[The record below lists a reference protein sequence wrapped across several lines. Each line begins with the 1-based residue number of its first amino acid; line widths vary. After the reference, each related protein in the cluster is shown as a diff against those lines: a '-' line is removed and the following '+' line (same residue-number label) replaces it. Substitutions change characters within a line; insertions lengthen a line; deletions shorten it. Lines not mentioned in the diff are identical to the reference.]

1 MSQWIDRINAHPVW
15 NELKN
20 LGLAIDQAIARDAN
34 DVAVVDGLERIRTV
48 LTFCGKRLASTDP
61 VLIEPRALTGLVT
74 QLTPVRSEVEAF
86 VADGVSAHIDAANAR
101 ADEVLVAL
109 QPILAPIA
117 ADDLTVINASISSYR
132 ATLEKYLQEA
142 SDSQKK
148 LKAATEANEVK
159 IASQEA
165 TLSAEQQRLATLVL
179 EHQTQFST
187 AQDKRASD
195 FSAALTDQQ
204 TKYAATAAE
213 QLTQF
218 SKDQDSRNADYAGT
232 QLANQEKF
240 ANLVADYTQKLKN
253 QDRDFA
259 EKLDAADK
267 SHKSDL
273 DLLRNGYEDSAKEIL
288 GQITKHKMDV
298 EKLVGVIGNLGV
310 TSGYQKVANLA
321 RWMLFLWQFITVLA
335 LGGLIFI
342 AYQMAFPSPTKSVS
356 VAVSIP
362 QTASSAVTP
371 HLPNLLDKSGPVISP
386 IGTVQSTST
395 PISDSAFYQGLA
407 TRIFLSI
414 TFGIFAAYASR
425 QASHF
430 LEMERKNRKLALE
443 LEALGP
449 YIAPLDK
456 DKQDEFR
463 IKIGDRSF
471 GMNDHDLNQPKSA
484 DPVTP
489 FDVLNPKELGEF
501 AASVAKGMK

>member
-1 MSQWIDRINAHPVW
+1 MSQWIDRINTHPVW
-15 NELKN
+15 NELKS
-20 LGLAIDQAIARDAN
+20 LGLAIDQASAREAN
-34 DVAVVDGLERIRTV
+34 DIAVVDGLERIRTV
-48 LTFCGKRLASTDP
+48 LTFCGKRLAATDP
-61 VLIEPRALTGLVT
+61 VLMEPRALTGLASH
-74 QLTPVRSEVEAF
+74 LTPARSEIEAF
-86 VADGVSAHIDAANAR
+86 VSDGIAAHIETANAR

-132 ATLEKYLQEA
+132 TTLQKYLQEA
-142 SDSQKK
+142 LDKQGK
-148 LKAATEANEVK
+148 LKAASDANEVK
-159 IASQEA
+159 ISALET
-165 TLSAEQQRLATLVL
+165 TLKAEQQRLATLVL

-195 FSAALTDQQ
+195 FSAALTEQQ
-204 TKYAATAAE
+204 TKYASTAAE

-218 SKDQDSRNADYAGT
+218 SKDQDARSTDYAGT

-240 ANLVADYTQKLKN
+240 AALIADYTQKLKD

-259 EKLDAADK
+259 EKLDTAANG
-267 SHKSDL
+267 HEADL
-273 DLLRNGYEDSAKEIL
+273 DLLRTGYEDSAKEIL
-288 GQITKHKMDV
+288 GQINVYKNDV

-321 RWMLFLWQFITVLA
+321 RSMLFLWQFITVVA

-342 AYQMAFPSPTKSVS
+342 AYQMAFPPTKFMST
-356 VAVSIP
+356 AIEAP
-362 QTASSAVTP
+362 QTASSTVSP
-371 HLPNLLDKSGPVISP
+371 SIPKSLDKTVPFESP
-386 IGTVQSTST
+386 MATIQAAST
-395 PISDSAFYQGLA
+395 PVSDSAFYQGLA

-456 DKQDEFR
+456 EKQDEFR

-471 GMNDHDLNQPKSA
+471 GMNDNDLNPSKTA

-489 FDVLNPKELGEF
+489 YDVFNPKELGEF
-501 AASVAKGMK
+501 AASIAKGMK